1 MKARLMTLRTFFSAM
16 ALTSA
21 LLAACTRGDD
31 RTPAGSADTMP
42 APAVTPAPPMVT
54 TMSAPEN
61 LSADNA
67 WIRLLPGELPAAGY
81 LVLRNDADTPRKLVS
96 VDSDD
101 FDQVMLHQSMQASGM
116 SHMRHVMGIDIPAHG
131 KATLAPGGYHLMLM
145 QPKRVLE
152 VGQTVTLVLHFADG
166 ATQSVAFEV
175 KPANADGG

>member
-1 MKARLMTLRTFFSAM
+1 MTLRAFFSAI

-31 RTPAGSADTMP
+31 RTPAGSADTVP
-42 APAVTPAPPMVT
+42 APAATPAPPMAT
-54 TMSAPEN
+54 TMGAPET
-61 LSADNA
+61 LSTDNA

-81 LVLRNDADTPRKLVS
+81 LVLRNDADIPRKLVS

-101 FDQVMLHQSMQASGM
+101 FGQVMLHQSMQSSGM
-116 SHMRHVMGIDIPAHG
+116 SHMRHVVGIDIPARG
-131 KATLAPGGYHLMLM
+131 KATLGPGGYHLMLM
-145 QPKRVLE
+145 HHKRALK